1 MLYPSGE
8 KQSKSPEG
16 KGDPSKST
24 QRRLLQREMKD
35 EKKLQ
40 RTGLS
45 GAKDPWGKEEVETRP
60 GAGAPSSSG
69 FLAAR
74 WFIGSHGNCQAII
87 SYSAAQ

>member
-1 MLYPSGE
+1 
-8 KQSKSPEG
+8 
-16 KGDPSKST
+16 
-24 QRRLLQREMKD
+24 MK
-35 EKKLQ
+35 KKLQ

-74 WFIGSHGNCQAII
+74 WFIGSHVGG
-87 SYSAAQ
+87 